1 MATID
6 HKTDLHTLPTEPYPT
21 SPLARPYDVPDDIE
35 DSHQRLLT
43 RLAGINLA
51 VNVLTGLL
59 ANSETFRD
67 QQTSTEP
74 PACGEWPLP
83 PSYVEGIFLAIF
95 HLSHYAESLSLSQA
109 CQPT

>member
-6 HKTDLHTLPTEPYPT
+6 HKTDLYTLPTEPYPT

-109 CQPT
+109 CQPM